1 MRVYSSLLSYALDI
15 QSCAPW
21 HFIFIIQFIATATA
35 TATATLFDN
44 LSLNAIVDL
53 SLEFTPQITK

>member
-15 QSCAPW
+15 RSCAPW
-21 HFIFIIQFIATATA
+21 HFISIIQFIATAI
-35 TATATLFDN
+35 LFNN